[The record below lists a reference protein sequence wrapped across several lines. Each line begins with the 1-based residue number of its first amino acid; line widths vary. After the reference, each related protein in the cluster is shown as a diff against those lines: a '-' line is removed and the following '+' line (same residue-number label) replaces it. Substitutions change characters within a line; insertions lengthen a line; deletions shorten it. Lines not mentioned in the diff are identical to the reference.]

1 MRIARLGSVVA
12 MGLAVVGLA
21 AVPAFA
27 DGGIYSAEGGSYVS
41 WTSNGDKITVCDE
54 KKDGHSAAGKLW
66 IKQPG
71 RAETGPHEYF
81 NTNGVHTCTN
91 LSLSWIVENS
101 RIRIQ
106 ACLGENL
113 EVMQSTC
120 GVIRTET
127 A

>member
-1 MRIARLGSVVA
+1 

-27 DGGIYSAEGGSYVS
+27 DGGIYSAEGGSYVG

-71 RAETGPHEYF
+71 SVETGPREYF
-81 NTNGVHTCTN
+81 NTNGVNTCTSLN
-91 LSLSWIVENS
+91 LSWIAENS

-106 ACLGENL
+106 ACRGKNL
-113 EVMQSTC
+113 QIVESTC
-120 GVIRTET
+120 GVIRTDS